1 MFYFPGF
8 MQDSRVLQLE
18 LKLSE
23 TQITTLL
30 EKYDDVPNRGG
41 PGCFYLDEPH
51 TCYSLNKSF
60 EFITLGSESQG
71 DDDFEGNHGVH
82 WGVAISEKE
91 GKIIY
96 WIEDW

>member
-23 TQITTLL
+23 PQITTLL

-51 TCYSLNKSF
+51 TCHSLNKSF
-60 EFITLGSESQG
+60 EFKR
-71 DDDFEGNHGVH
+71 
-82 WGVAISEKE
+82 WVASHKVIVILKRIM
-91 GKIIY
+91 GFNGA
-96 WIEDW
+96 